1 MRSEDSLLPLLLVLG
16 LGGVALWLYFRTPTT
31 AKAPDCG
38 LPVSAFGVGTVVP
51 CGVVKG
57 VTTQVKAVVGGVAT
71 LPGSIVSTIG
81 DAVTGNLG
89 SHNKCPP
96 GTTDKGWRGCFYAD
110 GTRAKAGD
118 VTTPMSSEGV
128 ALVTGLGSKVG
139 GEPSSF
145 SAIPPVTA
153 PIPARWSPAK

>member
-38 LPVSAFGVGTVVP
+38 IPVSAYGVSSVIP
-51 CGVVKG
+51 CGVVKTF
-57 VTTQVKAVVGGVAT
+57 VTQAKVAVGGIVKLPSSVFNTFTSA
-71 LPGSIVSTIG
+71 PGSQNT
-81 DAVTGNLG
+81 
-89 SHNKCPP
+89 CPP
-96 GTTDKGWRGCFYAD
+96 GTTDKGWRGCFDSNGNVVAR
-110 GTRAKAGD
+110 G
-118 VTTPMSSEGV
+118 SSG
-128 ALVTGLGSKVG
+128 GKVG

-153 PIPARWSPAK
+153 PIPARWSPGK